1 MPSGFSDPTADSF
14 VRTVLEAQAQ
24 MRASIGLRDSKH
36 WVDTFGDFMEAEQ
49 LKNSSVRTQ
58 QRIPSVK
65 QIGVLEVPFF
75 KTRVPIFWGPLYY
88 IVPN

>member
-1 MPSGFSDPTADSF
+1 MPDLTW
-14 VRTVLEAQAQ
+14 LEA
-24 MRASIGLRDSKH
+24 GLQWLKENGLIDEPRH

-49 LKNSSVRTQ
+49 LKRSSVRTQ
-58 QRIPSVK
+58 QSVPSVK

-75 KTRVPIFWGPLYY
+75 KTRVPVFWAPFYY